1 MLGQGGVQVR
11 AESYGII
18 KRLVF
23 ILNAD
28 VVLTIGVYT
37 GYAVYRCLRV
47 VDRFYFI

>member
-11 AESYGII
+11 AESYGIL

-28 VVLTIGVYT
+28 IVLAIGVYT
-37 GYAVYRCLRV
+37 GHAVYRYLRV
-47 VDRFYFI
+47 VDRFYLI

>member
-11 AESYGII
+11 AESYSIL

-28 VVLTIGVYT
+28 VVLAIGVYT
-37 GYAVYRCLRV
+37 GYAVYRYLRV
-47 VDRFYFI
+47 VDRFYLI